1 MNRFIL
7 MVFGCVLCLPALGE
21 GEVKLDIRLDS
32 SALKDP
38 LIEVVLPPKE
48 SMDTLRPT
56 SDGILIQQVADQPG
70 VKTGVAGIKLLSNVE
85 GDFSFQLDF
94 DVLKLARP
102 TKGWGQGLVIRIL
115 TDDKESPV
123 IAFGCMATMKQ
134 DRMYWINFLRGDGE
148 KPVQQF
154 LPSTFQAGAWKI
166 SREGNE
172 IILSVQENQSMPNKS
187 KPGET
192 VDAKPATMKE
202 LVRRPCTKATLQGIH
217 VWGIRQ
223 ESGNTEA
230 EFLLKRLQ
238 LTADGFFSFKE
249 APRSSFWY
257 WVLAGLVVATA
268 VLGAVLL
275 GHKRV

>member
-38 LIEVVLPPKE
+38 LIEVVLPPKG
-48 SMDTLRPT
+48 SKDTLRFS
-56 SDGILIQQVADQPG
+56 SDGMLIQQVADVPG
-70 VKTGVAGIKLLSNVE
+70 ITTGVAGLKLLSNVE
-85 GDFSFQLDF
+85 GDFSVQLDF
-94 DVLKLARP
+94 SVLKLARP
-102 TKGWGQGLVIRIL
+102 SAGWGQGLVIRIL

-134 DRMYWINFLRGDGE
+134 DRMYWVNFQRGKGE
-148 KPVQQF
+148 KPIQQF
-154 LPSTFQAGAWKI
+154 LPSTFQSGSWKI

-172 IILSVQENQSMPNKS
+172 ITLSVQENESMLNKS
-187 KPGET
+187 KPGEI
-192 VDAKPATMKE
+192 VNAKQSPMKE
-202 LVRRPCTKATLQGIH
+202 LVRSPCTKATLQGIH
-217 VWGIRQ
+217 VWSVRQ
-223 ESGNTEA
+223 ELGNTEA

-238 LTADGFFSFKE
+238 LRADGFLSFKE

-257 WVLAGLVVATA
+257 WVLASLVVATT

-275 GHKRV
+275 GRKRV